1 MATKGTSRRRKGGV
15 GSRVA
20 TIKYAAKRK
29 NIPPAGLEA
38 QGEVRETP
46 TFRHHYNPHLPPVL
60 RSAPDAAATDA
71 LPELLREAMRRPLS
85 ESEAAQLA
93 NALRRHEPWLEWS
106 GKRERPWFA
115 VDPVALHMHERVS
128 TQAILRV
135 LARQDVQRDLF
146 ADPQLDYSRA
156 VQFYRH
162 DVDWANRMILGDS
175 LQVMASLAHR
185 EDLSGKVQM
194 IYVDPPYGIKFA
206 SNFQPQLGQRDVK
219 DRQQDLTREPEM
231 VKAYRDTWTLG
242 VHSYLSYLRERLIM
256 ARELLADTG
265 SIFVQIS
272 DDNLHRVR
280 CIMDEVFSQTNFVT
294 VIAFAKTTGFS
305 GMHLSSVCDYLI
317 WYAKSLPEMK
327 YRSLFENKVAGSEGA
342 TKYRPVSSIRAIADS
357 DVDPTRLAT
366 SDQLTSQ
373 GASVNS
379 QQIFDFRGEK
389 WSPPAGLHWKTDV
402 PGLTRLAHSQRII
415 REGNSLRYVRF
426 LDDSVVYPRTNVW
439 LDVGGVQSRT
449 DPKVYVVQTAAEA
462 VQRCILMTTDP
473 GDLVLDPTCGSG
485 TTAYVAEQWGRR
497 WITIDTSRVALTLA
511 KHRLMTAR
519 FDYYR
524 LRELNAEDVARNR
537 GGTWIERVDGEG
549 KPNGE
554 RLTFDCRT
562 VPHITL
568 RSIAR
573 NTSLDPIFAKHE
585 PILAEA
591 LATLN
596 RAVAKATPDLKQE
609 LVEKLVGKHRR
620 DGAAAVTDA
629 DVRRWLLPDTPSDS
643 INPISAQRPL
653 KGVTARQA
661 ANYRGRI
668 PQREWQEWEVPF
680 DDDPDWP
687 APLREALATYRAAW
701 RAKMAEVNDCIA
713 ANAEVEELVDKPELV
728 KDTVRVAGPFTME
741 GVIAVEEG
749 PDSPIGGVPEELDTF
764 PEEESADLAVAN
776 AEAHLDKIIRLLK
789 ASGVD
794 FADNRNLKFGRLE
807 PTSGLA
813 LVHAEG
819 EWLNGS
825 DQSGTVAVSIGPEAG
840 NVTAMQIEEVIR
852 HANRAGYDDV
862 VFAGFG
868 FDAAAQDAIQSSSHP
883 KLRLHM
889 ALINP
894 DAAMGDLLKTQ
905 PGSQIFSVFSAPR
918 VVGPNRLGDGEYVV
932 EVEGMDVYD
941 PVGNTIHP
949 TDRQRIAAWFLD
961 TDYDGRTFCI
971 CQAFFPDKSKWSKLA
986 RTLGGKGLIEP
997 GAFDALSGFRSLP
1010 FPRPAH
1016 LAAGQPWRIAVKVI
1030 DPRGNE
1036 GLRVLTGDGI
1046 DVIDRIV
1053 IENFKSLRR
1062 VDLSLGRLNLFIGTN
1077 ASGKSNFLDALRVLQ
1092 GIGSGFSISEVLDGK
1107 PPECDQ
1113 RSAWEGIRGGSARSA
1128 CFVGSNQDDEVT
1140 IHRLWDGW
1148 TNESRQ
1154 NGGSSHDC
1162 LLSRRSGRV
1171 NS

>member
-1 MATKGTSRRRKGGV
+1 MSTKSGSRKGNV

-20 TIKYAAKRK
+20 TIKYSAKRK

-46 TFRHHYNPHLPPVL
+46 TFRHHYNPHLSPAL
-60 RSAPDAAATDA
+60 RSAPEAAAIDA
-71 LPELLREAMRRPLS
+71 LPELLREATRRPLS
-85 ESEAAQLA
+85 ESEAADLA
-93 NALRRHEPWLEWS
+93 EALRRHEPWLEWS

-135 LARQDVQRDLF
+135 LARQDIQRDLF
-146 ADPQLDYSRA
+146 ADPQLDYARA

-185 EDLSGKVQM
+185 EDLAGKVQM

-206 SNFQPQLGQRDVK
+206 SNFQPQLGQRDVR

-242 VHSYLSYLRERLIM
+242 VHSYLAYLRDRLTM
-256 ARELLADTG
+256 ARELLTDTG

-272 DDNLHRVR
+272 DENLHRVR
-280 CIMDEVFSQTNFVT
+280 CIMDEVFGAANFISIVS
-294 VIAFAKTTGFS
+294 VRKT
-305 GMHLSSVCDYLI
+305 
-317 WYAKSLPEMK
+317 
-327 YRSLFENKVAGSEGA
+327 
-342 TKYRPVSSIRAIADS
+342 
-357 DVDPTRLAT
+357 
-366 SDQLTSQ
+366 TSQ
-373 GASVNS
+373 GTAGLLGTTVDFVVWYARDREAVKYR
-379 QQIFDFRGEK
+379 QIFIARSSVADERYDQVMFPSGHTAPSEARNLSHDDTVSLFRLDNLTSSRPTGEGDVRAFK
-389 WSPPAGLHWKTDV
+389 FHGGVYTPGKGTFKTDRE
-402 PGLTRLAHSQRII
+402 GLTRLANAERFQVTSGVTLNYRRFKEDFPVAAI
-415 REGNSLRYVRF
+415 GNLWHDIS
-426 LDDSVVYPRTNVW
+426 
-439 LDVGGVQSRT
+439 GAVQSRS
-449 DPKVYVVQTAAEA
+449 DPKVYVVQSSTEI
-462 VQRCILMTTDP
+462 VTRCMLMTSDP

-511 KHRLMTAR
+511 KHRLMTAK
-519 FDYYR
+519 FDYYQ
-524 LRELNAEDVARNR
+524 LRELNAEDVARNP
-537 GGTWIERVDGEG
+537 GGTWIEGDDGEG

-554 RLTFDCRT
+554 RLTFDCPT

-568 RSIAR
+568 RSITR

-585 PILAEA
+585 PILTDA

-596 RAVAKATPDLKQE
+596 RAVAKATPELKQK
-609 LVEKLVGKHRR
+609 LVEKLVGKHRG
-620 DGAAAVTDA
+620 DGATAVTDA
-629 DVRRWLLPDTPSDS
+629 DVRRWLLPDTPPDW
-643 INPISAQRPL
+643 INPVGARRPL
-653 KGVTARQA
+653 KAITARQA
-661 ANYRGRI
+661 TNYREEI
-668 PQREWQEWEVPF
+668 PQRAWREWEVPF
-680 DDDPDWP
+680 DADPAWP
-687 APLREALATYRAAW
+687 ALLQKALAAYQAAW
-701 RAKMAEVNDCIA
+701 RAKMKEVNDCIA
-713 ANAEVEELVDKPELV
+713 ANAEVEELVDKPEIV
-728 KDTVRVAGPFTME
+728 KDTVRVAGPFSME

-749 PDSPIGGVPEELDTF
+749 PDSPIGGAPEELDTF

-794 FADNRNLKFGRLE
+794 FPGNRNLKFRRLE
-807 PTSGLA
+807 PTSGVA

-825 DQSGTVAVSIGPEAG
+825 DESGTVAVSIGPEAG
-840 NVTAMQIEEVIR
+840 NVTAMQIEEVVR
-852 HANRAGYDDV
+852 LANRTGYDDV

-905 PGSQIFSVFSAPR
+905 PGSQIFTVFSAPR
-918 VVGPNRLGDGEYVV
+918 VIGPERLKDGEYVV

-941 PVGNTIHP
+941 PVSNTIYP

-986 RTLGGKGLIEP
+986 RALGGKGLIEP
-997 GAFDALSGFRSLP
+997 GAFDSLSGLRSLP

-1016 LAAGQPWRIAVKVI
+1016 LAVGQPWRIAVKVI

-1036 GLRVLTGDGI
+1036 GLRVLTE
-1046 DVIDRIV
+1046 DRA
-1053 IENFKSLRR
+1053 
-1062 VDLSLGRLNLFIGTN
+1062 T
-1077 ASGKSNFLDALRVLQ
+1077 
-1092 GIGSGFSISEVLDGK
+1092 
-1107 PPECDQ
+1107 
-1113 RSAWEGIRGGSARSA
+1113 
-1128 CFVGSNQDDEVT
+1128 
-1140 IHRLWDGW
+1140 
-1148 TNESRQ
+1148 
-1154 NGGSSHDC
+1154 
-1162 LLSRRSGRV
+1162 
-1171 NS
+1171 